1 MAGLLALSRAIDR
14 LNMIVHKS
22 VMWLVLVAILVSAGN
37 AVMRKLFSMSSNAFL
52 EAQWYLFSAVF
63 LLAAAYALQKG
74 EHVKIDLVYGRLSR
88 RTQIWIEILGT
99 LFFLFPFCFITVVLV
114 WPVVA
119 DKLATGET
127 SANAGGLA
135 MWPVWMMIPAGFILL
150 ALQGLSELIKR
161 FAFLAGAAPDP
172 ASHHEKP
179 AH

>member
-1 MAGLLALSRAIDR
+1 MPILMTVSRFIDAITAV
-14 LNMIVHKS
+14 VHKT
-22 VMWLVLVAILVSAGN
+22 VMWLVLVAILISAGN

-74 EHVKIDLVYGRLSR
+74 EHVKIDLIYGRLTR

-99 LFFLFPFCFITVVLV
+99 IFFLFPFCFVTVVLV
-114 WPVVA
+114 WPVVL
-119 DKLATGET
+119 DKMSSGET

-135 MWPVWMMIPAGFILL
+135 MWPVWLMIPLGFLLL
-150 ALQGLSELIKR
+150 ALQGVSELIKR

-172 ASHHEKP
+172 AVHHEKQ

>member
-1 MAGLLALSRAIDR
+1 MPLLMSLSRAIDSV
-14 LNMIVHKS
+14 NEWVHRI
-22 VMWLVLVAILVSAGN
+22 VMWLVLAAILISAGN

-63 LLAAAYALQKG
+63 LLAAAFALQKG

-99 LFFLFPFCFITVVLV
+99 IFFLFPFCFVTILIV

-119 DKLATGET
+119 DKMATGET

-135 MWPVWMMIPAGFILL
+135 LWPVWAMIPAGFILL
-150 ALQGLSELIKR
+150 ALQGVSELIKR

-172 ASHHEKP
+172 AHHHEKQP
-179 AH
+179 H